1 MTDTAIRVEDLSK
14 QYRIGGPQGR
24 YKYKSL
30 REELSKAA
38 QAPFR
43 RLASV
48 IRGQASTVSNETIWA
63 LKDVSFEVKQGEVVG
78 IIGRRLIALE
88 GFRYPE
94 SNRDVFQ
101 VLGEE
106 EVVPQEL
113 LPALLDMAHFRNLIV
128 HDYAK
133 IDDAKVYA
141 ILKKRL
147 GNFDEY
153 ARAILAYLER
163 RERG

>member
-1 MTDTAIRVEDLSK
+1 VDADEVILERLEFLRNEVAYLKGERDRVRSFKEYVDNIRLRRAVE
-14 QYRIGGPQGR
+14 R
-24 YKYKSL
+24 SL
-30 REELSKAA
+30 
-38 QAPFR
+38 QV
-43 RLASV
+43 SV
-48 IRGQASTVSNETIWA
+48 EAC
-63 LKDVSFEVKQGEVVG
+63 LD
-78 IIGRRLIALE
+78 IGRRLIALE

-106 EVVPQEL
+106 GVVPQEL
-113 LPALLDMAHFRNLIV
+113 LPALLDMARFRNLIV

-147 GNFDEY
+147 GDLDEY
-153 ARAILAYLER
+153 ARAIVVYLER